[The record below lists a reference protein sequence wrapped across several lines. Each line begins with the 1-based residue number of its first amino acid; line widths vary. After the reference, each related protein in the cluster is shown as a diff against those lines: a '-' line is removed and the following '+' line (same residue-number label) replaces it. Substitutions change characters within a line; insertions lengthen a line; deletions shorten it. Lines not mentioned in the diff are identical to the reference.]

1 MSNNKK
7 VAHPAMLFGIG
18 LSAGVITTVFP
29 RLVTFLSVSSTGG
42 EIDILG
48 TGYIIA
54 TLGIALIIGV
64 SMIWLYMGT
73 TESSKQLFMAA
84 LAIPAMLSGG
94 INMANSVSVGN
105 NEIRK
110 KESTITNLQEKIQ
123 ETANIGTG
131 PDLDIGSFNFDKLS
145 LPEEPEPTGF
155 HFSIIPAAYAQEQ
168 QYQQSTAQTT
178 LNPSVRFNSEQDLKM
193 YAIIIASD
201 EDSSVIDSIKTYQS
215 DSSQISNL
223 RRIKGGPTYHLILGD
238 LYTKTDALLESVKL
252 QKKGLSPSISKVK

>member
-1 MSNNKK
+1 MPNTKK
-7 VAHPAMLFGIG
+7 VAHPAMLFSIG
-18 LSAGVITTVFP
+18 LSAGIITTVFP

-54 TLGIALIIGV
+54 TMGIALIIGV

-110 KESTITNLQEKIQ
+110 KESTISNLQEQIQ

-131 PDLDIGSFNFDKLS
+131 PDLDLGSFNLDKLS

-168 QYQQSTAQTT
+168 YQQSKAQTT
-178 LNPSVRFNSEQDLKM
+178 LNPSVRFNSEQDRKM

-201 EDSSVIDSIKTYQS
+201 ADSLVIDSIKAYQS
-215 DSSQISNL
+215 DSSQINNL
-223 RRIKGGPTYHLILGD
+223 RRIQAGPTYHLILGE
-238 LYTKTDALLESVKL
+238 LYSKTDALLESVNL
-252 QKKGLSPSISKVK
+252 QKRGLSPSISKVK